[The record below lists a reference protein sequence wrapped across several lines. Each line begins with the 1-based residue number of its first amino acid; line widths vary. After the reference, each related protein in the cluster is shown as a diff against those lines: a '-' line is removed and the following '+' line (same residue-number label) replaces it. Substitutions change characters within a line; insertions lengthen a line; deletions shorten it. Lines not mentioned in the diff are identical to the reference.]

1 MKLLITGGSGT
12 LGQNITQLALSKN
25 YKVNILTRNK
35 KLSSNKNGIKYYYWD
50 PKLKIIDHNC
60 FDGVDSVIN
69 LSGYNVFCY
78 WTNKNK
84 SKILESR
91 IESTSFILSQIKL
104 RNIKIKSFVSAS
116 GIAAYSDSLS
126 VVSTE
131 DNGVNTP
138 TSFINQVVIK
148 WESKVRDY
156 EEILPDISF
165 SILRVGLV
173 LSNYGGLFKISKN
186 LSKLFLLSPLGS
198 GYQWQSWIHVD
209 DVSIIFLR
217 SIENG
222 EKGIFN
228 LVSPNPVIQK
238 DLLKIIALNNNSK
251 VILPN
256 IPSLLV
262 KTVFGE
268 MSELVLSSQKVRS
281 NRLNNYVFKFS
292 KIDLAIKD
300 LSNKI

>member
-12 LGQNITQLALSKN
+12 LGQNITQLAISKN
-25 YKVNILTRNK
+25 YQVNILTRNK
-35 KLSSNKNGIKYYYWD
+35 NLSSNKNGIKYYYWD
-50 PKLKIIDHNC
+50 PSQKIIDHNC

-91 IESTSFILSQIKL
+91 IESTSFILSQIKE
-104 RNIKIKSFVSAS
+104 RNVKIKSFVSAS
-116 GIAAYSDSLS
+116 GIAAYRDSPS

-131 DNGVNTP
+131 ENGVDIP
-138 TSFINQVVIK
+138 SSFINQVVIK

-198 GYQWQSWIHVD
+198 GNQWQSWIHVD

-222 EKGIFN
+222 EKGIIN

-256 IPSLLV
+256 IPSFIV

-281 NRLNNYVFKFS
+281 NRLNDYVFKFS

-300 LSNKI
+300 LSDKI

>member
-12 LGQNITQLALSKN
+12 LGQNITQLAISKN
-25 YKVNILTRNK
+25 YQVNILTRNK
-35 KLSSNKNGIKYYYWD
+35 NLSSNKNGIKYYYWD
-50 PKLKIIDHNC
+50 PSQKIIDHNC

-91 IESTSFILSQIKL
+91 IESTSFILSQIKE
-104 RNIKIKSFVSAS
+104 RNVKIKSFVSAS
-116 GIAAYSDSLS
+116 GIAAYRDSPS

-131 DNGVNTP
+131 ENGVDIP
-138 TSFINQVVIK
+138 SSFINQVVIK

-217 SIENG
+217 SIENS
-222 EKGIFN
+222 EKGIIN

-238 DLLKIIALNNNSK
+238 DLLKMIALNNNSK
-251 VILPN
+251 VIFPN
-256 IPSLLV
+256 IPTLIV
-262 KTVFGE
+262 KTIFGE

-281 NRLNNYVFKFS
+281 NRLNDYVFKFS

>member
-12 LGQNITQLALSKN
+12 LGQNITKLALSKN
-25 YKVNILTRNK
+25 YQVNILTRNK

-60 FDGVDSVIN
+60 FEGVDSVIN

-91 IESTSFILSQIKL
+91 IESTSFILSQIKE
-104 RNIKIKSFVSAS
+104 RDIKIKSFVSAS

-126 VVSTE
+126 IVSTE
-131 DNGVNTP
+131 DNGVDTP

-148 WESKVRDY
+148 WESIIRDF

-198 GYQWQSWIHVD
+198 GNQWQSWIHVD

-222 EKGIFN
+222 EKGIIN

-256 IPSLLV
+256 IPSLIV

-281 NRLNNYVFKFS
+281 NRLNDYVFKFS
-292 KIDLAIKD
+292 KIDLAIED

>member
-12 LGQNITQLALSKN
+12 LGQNITQLAISKN
-25 YKVNILTRNK
+25 YQVNILTRNK
-35 KLSSNKNGIKYYYWD
+35 NLSSNKNGIKYYYWD
-50 PKLKIIDHNC
+50 PSQKIIDHNC
-60 FDGVDSVIN
+60 FNGVDSVIN

-91 IESTSFILSQIKL
+91 IESTSFILSQIKE
-104 RNIKIKSFVSAS
+104 RNVKIKSFVSAS
-116 GIAAYSDSLS
+116 GIAAYRDSPS

-131 DNGVNTP
+131 ENGVDIP
-138 TSFINQVVIK
+138 SSFINQVVIK

-198 GYQWQSWIHVD
+198 GNQWQSWIHVD

-222 EKGIFN
+222 EKGIIN

-256 IPSLLV
+256 IPSLLI

-281 NRLNNYVFKFS
+281 NRLNDYVFKFS

>member
-12 LGQNITQLALSKN
+12 LGQNITKLALSKN
-25 YKVNILTRNK
+25 YQVNILTRNK

-91 IESTSFILSQIKL
+91 IESTSFILSQIKE
-104 RNIKIKSFVSAS
+104 RNVKIKSFVSAS
-116 GIAAYSDSLS
+116 GIAAYRDSPS

-131 DNGVNTP
+131 ENGVDIP
-138 TSFINQVVIK
+138 SSFINQVVIK

-156 EEILPDISF
+156 EEILPEVSF

-217 SIENG
+217 SIENS
-222 EKGIFN
+222 EKGIIN

-238 DLLKIIALNNNSK
+238 DLLKMIALNNNSK
-251 VILPN
+251 VIFPN
-256 IPSLLV
+256 IPTLIV
-262 KTVFGE
+262 KTIFGE

-281 NRLNNYVFKFS
+281 NRLNDYVFKFS

>member
-25 YKVNILTRNK
+25 YQVNILTRNK

-91 IESTSFILSQIKL
+91 IESTSFILSQIKE

-116 GIAAYSDSLS
+116 GIAAYSNSLS
-126 VVSTE
+126 IVSTE
-131 DNGVNTP
+131 DHGVDTP

-148 WESKVRDY
+148 WESIIRDY

-217 SIENG
+217 SIENS
-222 EKGIFN
+222 EKGIIN

-238 DLLKIIALNNNSK
+238 DLLKMIALNNNSK
-251 VILPN
+251 VIFPN
-256 IPSLLV
+256 IPTLIV
-262 KTVFGE
+262 KTIFGE

-281 NRLNNYVFKFS
+281 NRLNDYVFKFS

>member
-12 LGQNITQLALSKN
+12 LGQNITQLAISKN
-25 YKVNILTRNK
+25 YQVNILTRNK
-35 KLSSNKNGIKYYYWD
+35 NLSSNKNGIKYYYWD
-50 PKLKIIDHNC
+50 PSQKIIDHNC

-91 IESTSFILSQIKL
+91 IESTSFILSQIKE

-116 GIAAYSDSLS
+116 GIAAYSNSLS
-126 VVSTE
+126 IVSTE
-131 DNGVNTP
+131 DHGVDTP

-148 WESKVRDY
+148 WESIIRDY

-198 GYQWQSWIHVD
+198 GNQWQSWIHVD

-222 EKGIFN
+222 EKGIIN

-256 IPSLLV
+256 IPSLIV

-268 MSELVLSSQKVRS
+268 MSEFVLSSQKVKS
-281 NRLNNYVFKFS
+281 NRLNDYVFKFS

>member
-12 LGQNITQLALSKN
+12 LGQNITKLALSKN
-25 YKVNILTRNK
+25 YQVNILTRNK
-35 KLSSNKNGIKYYYWD
+35 KLSSNKNGVKYYYWD

-60 FDGVDSVIN
+60 FEGVDSVIN

-91 IESTSFILSQIKL
+91 IESTSFILSQIKEK
-104 RNIKIKSFVSAS
+104 NIKIKSFVSAS

-126 VVSTE
+126 IVSTE
-131 DNGVNTP
+131 DNGVDTP

-148 WESKVRDY
+148 WESIIRDF

-198 GYQWQSWIHVD
+198 GNQWQSWIHVD

-222 EKGIFN
+222 EKGIIN

-256 IPSLLV
+256 IPSLVV

-281 NRLNNYVFKFS
+281 NRLNDYVFKFS
-292 KIDLAIKD
+292 KIDLAIED

>member
-25 YKVNILTRNK
+25 YQVNILTRNK
-35 KLSSNKNGIKYYYWD
+35 KLSSNKNGVKYYYWD

-91 IESTSFILSQIKL
+91 IESTSFILSQIKEK
-104 RNIKIKSFVSAS
+104 NIKIKSFVSAS

-126 VVSTE
+126 IVSTE
-131 DNGVNTP
+131 DNGVDTP

-148 WESKVRDY
+148 WESIIRDF

-198 GYQWQSWIHVD
+198 GNQWQSWIHVD

-222 EKGIFN
+222 EKGIIN

-256 IPSLLV
+256 IPSLIV

-281 NRLNNYVFKFS
+281 NRLNDYVFKFS
-292 KIDLAIKD
+292 KIDLAIED

>member
-12 LGQNITQLALSKN
+12 LGQNITQLAISKN
-25 YKVNILTRNK
+25 YQVNILTRNK
-35 KLSSNKNGIKYYYWD
+35 NLSSNKNGIKYYYWD
-50 PKLKIIDHNC
+50 PSQKIIDHNC

-91 IESTSFILSQIKL
+91 IESTSFILSQIKE

-116 GIAAYSDSLS
+116 GIAAYSNSLS

-131 DNGVNTP
+131 ENGVDTP

-148 WESKVRDY
+148 WESIIRDY

-198 GYQWQSWIHVD
+198 GNQWQSWIHVD

-222 EKGIFN
+222 EKGIIN

-300 LSNKI
+300 LSDKI

>member
-25 YKVNILTRNK
+25 YEVNILTRNK

-91 IESTSFILSQIKL
+91 IESTSFILSQIKE

-116 GIAAYSDSLS
+116 GIAAYSNSLS
-126 VVSTE
+126 IVSTE
-131 DNGVNTP
+131 DHGVDTP

-148 WESKVRDY
+148 WESIIRDY

-198 GYQWQSWIHVD
+198 GNQWQSWIHVD

-222 EKGIFN
+222 EKGIIN

-256 IPSLLV
+256 IPSLIV

-281 NRLNNYVFKFS
+281 NRLNDYVFKFS

>member
-25 YKVNILTRNK
+25 YQVNILTRNK

-91 IESTSFILSQIKL
+91 IESTSFILSQIKE
-104 RNIKIKSFVSAS
+104 RNVKIKSFVSAS
-116 GIAAYSDSLS
+116 GIAAYRDSPS

-131 DNGVNTP
+131 ENGVDIP
-138 TSFINQVVIK
+138 SSFINQVVIK

-198 GYQWQSWIHVD
+198 GNQWQSWIHVD

-222 EKGIFN
+222 EKGIIN

-256 IPSLLV
+256 IPSLIV

-281 NRLNNYVFKFS
+281 NRLNDYVFKFS